1 MMLSHYF
8 KFQEN
13 NTSLRQ
19 EVIAGITTFLT
30 MAYIIL
36 VNPQILGDAGMPMGA
51 VFVATCLAAAFGSLL
66 MGLYANYPIALA
78 PSMGL
83 NVYFTY
89 SVVKGLGYDWHV
101 TLAAV
106 FISGVLFFILTLCQ
120 IRQWIIEAIP
130 HCLKIAIAAGIG
142 LFLGVI
148 ALKNMGMIDLNAK
161 TFMHFVWRPDP
172 LWGLFLLGL
181 VLIVICDHKR
191 IPGAL
196 LIGIFTMTGLGI
208 ALGLSQFR
216 GICAMP
222 PSLLPTW
229 LALDVKGA
237 LHLSLWVA
245 ILTFFFVA
253 LIDSTATLVGLAHL
267 AGFINKENDDIPRIN
282 RVLMSDSLAT
292 IAGSLLGTSTIASYI
307 ESAAGIRAG
316 GRTGLTSV
324 VVGLLFLLSLFL
336 SPLADTIPAYAT
348 APALFFVAIL
358 MFRGVRQ
365 LAWHDVSEWLP
376 SLITVFAIPLTFS
389 IAKGVSLGFISYIVS
404 KLLFGKAKS
413 LNAPIVLLGIIF
425 LSFLLA

>member
-106 FISGVLFFILTLCQ
+106 FISGILFFILTLCK
-120 IRQWIIEAIP
+120 IRQWIIGAIP
-130 HCLKIAIAAGIG
+130 HCLKIAIASGIG

-172 LWGLFLLGL
+172 RWGLFLLGL
-181 VLIVICDHKR
+181 VLIVICDRKR

-222 PSLLPTW
+222 PSLMPTW
-229 LALDVKGA
+229 LALDLKGI

-324 VVGLLFLLSLFL
+324 VVGLLFLLSLLL

-358 MFRGVRQ
+358 MFRGIRY
-365 LAWHDVSEWLP
+365 LDWHDVSEWLP

-389 IAKGVSLGFISYIVS
+389 IAKGVSLGFISYIII

-413 LNAPIVLLGIIF
+413 LNTPIVLLGIIF
-425 LSFLLA
+425 LSFLLV